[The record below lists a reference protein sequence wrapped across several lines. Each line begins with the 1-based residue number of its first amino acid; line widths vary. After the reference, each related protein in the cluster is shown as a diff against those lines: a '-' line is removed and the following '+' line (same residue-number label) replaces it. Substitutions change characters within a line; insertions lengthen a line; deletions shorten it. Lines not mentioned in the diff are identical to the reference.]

1 MPSNVSRWLTAAAS
15 LVLVASAAAQDGPPP
30 SDGPSA
36 TSDRSPDRYD
46 EVGYATWYGAESGG
60 KPTASGAKFDP
71 AAFTAAHRTLPL
83 GSYVEVT
90 SLDTG
95 RTVLVLI
102 NDRGPST
109 PGLMID
115 LSQAAAK
122 AIGVTGRKAVRV
134 RRVTPTPVDQN
145 ALRNGQAASPRLDT
159 PPALLAGLRAKLAG
173 DAPTPVAV
181 PSPAPQPVPTPTAQ
195 RETKPVKASAPK
207 PTPSPRAPVPEPAKP
222 KPAPKPAP
230 KPVATPAP
238 APQKQGPIAT
248 RGKYYIQIGT
258 FSSKDRAAALA
269 KTLGGAATPFKMLWR
284 VRTGP
289 FPDAKTAAQAR
300 DAAAARGYGDARV
313 VRED

>member
-1 MPSNVSRWLTAAAS
+1 MM
-15 LVLVASAAAQDGPPP
+15 LVTSAVAQDGPPP

-46 EVGYATWYGAESGG
+46 EVGYATWYGAELAGN
-60 KPTASGAKFDP
+60 PTASGAKFDP

-90 SLDTG
+90 SLDSG

-102 NDRGPST
+102 NDRGPFT

-122 AIGVTGRKAVRV
+122 AIGVTGRKPVRV
-134 RRVTPTPVDQN
+134 RRVSPTPVDQN
-145 ALRNGQAASPRLDT
+145 ALRNGQAASLRLDT

-173 DAPTPVAV
+173 DPPAPVATPSPTPL
-181 PSPAPQPVPTPTAQ
+181 PSPTPTAQ
-195 RETKPVKASAPK
+195 RETKPVKA
-207 PTPSPRAPVPEPAKP
+207 PTP
-222 KPAPKPAP
+222 KPAPSPRLPAPEPAKPAP
-230 KPVATPAP
+230 KPVPKPTATPTP
-238 APQKQGPIAT
+238 APQKLVAAAT
-248 RGKYYIQIGT
+248 KGKYYVQVGT

-269 KTLGGAATPFKMLWR
+269 KSLGGTATPFKTLWR

-289 FPDAKTAAQAR
+289 FPDTKTAAQAR